1 MIARTPEPPYFAVIF
16 SSILKADH
24 KGYAEMAEKME
35 ELAQVQPGYLGFESA
50 RAEIGISISYW
61 KDLESIKIWKKHAD
75 HLLAQKL
82 GKQKWYSSYKI
93 RISRVERDY
102 DFGI

>member
-24 KGYAEMAEKME
+24 KGYTEMAKKME

-50 RAEIGISISYW
+50 RAEIGISISCW
-61 KDLESIKIWKKHAD
+61 KDLESIKKWKNHAD

>member
-16 SSILKADH
+16 SSILKADQ
-24 KGYAEMAEKME
+24 KGYAEMAKKME

-50 RAEIGISISYW
+50 RAEIGISISCW
-61 KDLESIKIWKKHAD
+61 KDLESIKKWKNHAD